1 MQFDEEKTY
10 LYKTS
15 CDCGSSDAK
24 QWFAYPNKPNDSY
37 CFSCNT
43 FFPPEKN
50 ALWQSSNSL
59 KQNKVNNTMKLDDI
73 KKLPIRGIPN
83 RKITKEVCE
92 LYRVRVSVSESD
104 GETITNIYS
113 PDTVSGNLV
122 GYEQKQVKDKQF
134 LSIGDR
140 KGNLDLWGKSYASK
154 CAGQKLY
161 ITEGRLDALSL
172 YEAIVQQ
179 TPDKFKHLKPSVVS
193 LTKGCTSAVKDLIN
207 NRVFLENYKEVVLC
221 FDMDEPGQGAVKE
234 VLKVFP
240 LCKVAKLPLKD
251 CSDMLMQGRKK
262 ELYEEVVWRSSVQ
275 RQGEVVEVTDELIQ
289 QALVR
294 PKMGLTTCWS
304 SLDKLTYGLR
314 PHTIIVFGSYPKAGK
329 SEWKNQLIYHISQH
343 HNRPVGVYDLEVHPI
358 KTLKQIASKEAKT
371 NFLKPDN
378 NYDDRLLAT
387 ALDKFKGK
395 LYLYDRTGSRDWLD
409 IKACIIEQHLLD
421 GVCEFFLDPLTAL
434 ISRFSSSEANDRLN
448 EIMTDLADLVNT
460 YPITVICF
468 SHVNPPLKGS
478 KSHEEGGKI
487 LSGQFTG
494 SRALEKWSHL
504 GLGLERDRSADCP
517 PDKVNHSIVKIL
529 YDRDFGASGSVD
541 MFYDIDTTEYLE
553 PKTRSW

>member
-1 MQFDEEKTY
+1 MKEQGVC
-10 LYKTS
+10 LHKTS
-15 CDCGSSDAK
+15 CPSCNSSDAN
-24 QWFAYPNKPNDSY
+24 QIYSYEDKPNDSY
-37 CFSCNT
+37 CFACDTYHPSV
-43 FFPPEKN
+43 
-50 ALWQSSNSL
+50 SSSL
-59 KQNKVNNTMKLDDI
+59 VVPRYIKPYKADTMKLDDI
-73 KKLPIRGIPN
+73 KKLPIREIKD

-92 LYRVRVSVSESD
+92 LYRVRVAVSESD

-140 KGNLDLWGKSYASK
+140 KGSLDLWGKHYASK

-172 YEAIVQQ
+172 YEAIVDQ
-179 TPDKFKHLKPSVVS
+179 TPDKYKHLKPSVVS
-193 LTKGCTSAVKDLIN
+193 LTRGCTSAVKDLVN
-207 NRVFLENYKEVVLC
+207 NRGFLEKYNEVILC
-221 FDMDEPGQGAVKE
+221 FDMDEPGQAAVTE

-251 CSDMLMQGRKK
+251 CSDMLMQGRQK
-262 ELYEEVVWRSSVQ
+262 ELYNEVVWRSAVQ
-275 RQGEVVEVTDELIQ
+275 RQGQVVEVTDSLIEK
-289 QALVR
+289 ALVR
-294 PKMGLTTCWS
+294 PKMGLSTCWP
-304 SLDKLTYGLR
+304 SLDKLTYGL
-314 PHTIIVFGSYPKAGK
+314 HSHQIVVFGSYPKAGK
-329 SEWKNQLIYHISQH
+329 SEWKNQLIYHITQH

-378 NYDDRLLAT
+378 DYDDKLLSN

-421 GVCEFFLDPLTAL
+421 NVCEFFLDPLTAL

-468 SHVNPPLKGS
+468 SHVNAPNKGS

-517 PDKVNHSIVKIL
+517 VEQINHSTIKIL

-541 MFYDIDTTEYLE
+541 MFYDIETTEYLE
-553 PKTRSW
+553 PKIRSW